1 MSSGFN
7 LPPHEHASFAVSS
20 RLLSCLVTESLL
32 RAFYLEAKQSAT
44 TAGILVI
51 LSTSV
56 ISEQPVITRALRPN
70 DIFAIVPLRNA
81 PVFNDPTPTKHGR
94 IVGLVDPLDMIPEI
108 YVLAETISSD
118 PIRVGNLSVSSFVIG
133 SIGSNTRL
141 SDRTILA
148 RRFSRALSHPP
159 GNSESSRPSK
169 NRPTRRTSG
178 TNLSKMSSS
187 KTHSAK
193 VSLGSSVAHW
203 RGSVSSAQVYKY
215 IAAHIYAWVLVASY
229 ENPPAIPSRDSH
241 PIEWEQSLVAGHPT
255 HPVCRSR
262 SMVEYYA
269 NFF

>member
-1 MSSGFN
+1 MSSGFK

-81 PVFNDPTPTKHGR
+81 PVFKDPTPTKHGR

-118 PIRVGNLSVSSFVIG
+118 PIRVGNLSMSSFGIG

-141 SDRTILA
+141 SDRTI
-148 RRFSRALSHPP
+148 
-159 GNSESSRPSK
+159 
-169 NRPTRRTSG
+169 
-178 TNLSKMSSS
+178 
-187 KTHSAK
+187 
-193 VSLGSSVAHW
+193 
-203 RGSVSSAQVYKY
+203 
-215 IAAHIYAWVLVASY
+215 
-229 ENPPAIPSRDSH
+229 
-241 PIEWEQSLVAGHPT
+241 
-255 HPVCRSR
+255 
-262 SMVEYYA
+262 
-269 NFF
+269 